1 MNNVSSALVYEHT
14 HLRNAGAIKFDKKQI
29 ESFTETWF
37 EAKAPVKANKL
48 TQKLKENDRLRQVA
62 ANPLLLAL
70 LCLVFE
76 ETSEFP
82 SNRSQLYKEGL
93 EILLK
98 QGNLLDDVGQDQV
111 YKKLSLQQKK
121 DLLSYIA
128 LKSFERGH
136 YFFKQNELEQYI
148 TSYIS
153 NLSSTQRSSGSS
165 GEHNLDT
172 LYLDGEAVLRSI
184 LAHHGLLVE
193 REPGVYSFCD
203 LTLHEY
209 FTAREIMNTSNPQAL
224 KEALQKLAERVTE
237 THWREIFLLAVGML
251 RNADYLL
258 SLMKCQIDA
267 LVSSNKELQHFLVW
281 SSQESSLSVSY
292 KPSALRAI
300 TIECVLNVDFKFA
313 RSLDTHL
320 AYDLNCNSSLIYSY
334 TCRLQKYQFT
344 QQQKQI
350 LKQYYNANELL
361 IDCLN
366 NAHYVT
372 RTVRKEIEETLLVPS
387 SNSFKFN

>member
-1 MNNVSSALVYEHT
+1 MNNVSSTSVYEHT
-14 HLRNAGAIKFDKKQI
+14 PLGNAGTIKFDKKQI

-37 EAKAPVKANKL
+37 KAKAPVKANKL
-48 TQKLKENDRLRQVA
+48 TQKLKENNRLRQIA

-98 QGNLLDDVGQDQV
+98 QWNLLDNVGQDQV

-121 DLLSYIA
+121 DVLSYIA
-128 LKSFERGH
+128 LKTFERGH
-136 YFFKQNELEQYI
+136 YFFKQKELEQYI
-148 TSYIS
+148 TSHMS
-153 NLSSTQRSSGSS
+153 NLPSTQRSSEGD
-165 GEHNLDT
+165 EHDLDT
-172 LYLDGEAVLRSI
+172 LHLDGEAVLKSI
-184 LAHHGLLVE
+184 SAQHGLLVE
-193 REPGVYSFCD
+193 KEPGVYSFCD
-203 LTLHEY
+203 LTFHEY
-209 FTAREIMNTSNPQAL
+209 FTAREIINTSNPQAL
-224 KEALQKLAERVTE
+224 KEALQKLAEQVTE
-237 THWREIFLLAVGML
+237 TRWREIFLLAVGML

-267 LVSSNKELQHFLVW
+267 LVSSNKELQQFLVW
-281 SSQESSLSVSY
+281 SSQEFILSASY

-300 TIECVLNVDFKFA
+300 TIEWVLNIDFKFS
-313 RSLDTHL
+313 RSLDSHL
-320 AYDLNCNSSLIYSY
+320 AHDLNCNSSLVHSY
-334 TCRLQKYQFT
+334 ICGLQKYQFS

-350 LKQYYNANELL
+350 LKQYYDANELL
-361 IDCLN
+361 IECLN

-387 SNSFKFN
+387 SNSFKFG